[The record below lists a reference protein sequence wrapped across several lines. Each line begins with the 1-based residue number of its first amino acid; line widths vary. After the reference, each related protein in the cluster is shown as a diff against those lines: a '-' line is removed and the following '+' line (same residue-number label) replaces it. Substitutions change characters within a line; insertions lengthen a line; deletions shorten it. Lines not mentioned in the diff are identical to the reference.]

1 MQDHLDTETNIEI
14 RRAGPDRYLMTYGG
28 TSDLVTTLLKDIS
41 IDQSLYSSSNTG
53 YYRSAGVMNSTN
65 TIVGSGSCFAA
76 KETFYFRSLEHI
88 VSALGYLK
96 LSGIRLA
103 LDTEI
108 WLVKAN
114 KTIKNEL

>member
-1 MQDHLDTETNIEI
+1 MQDHLDTETNLEI
-14 RRAGPDRYLMTYGG
+14 QNLGLDKHPQWGITYDV
-28 TSDLVTTLLKDIS
+28 TSDKITALLKDIS
-41 IDQSLYSSSNTG
+41 IEHGHAG
-53 YYRSAGVMNSTN
+53 YYGSVGGANST
-65 TIVGSGSCFAA
+65 TLMATGSCATP
-76 KETFYFRSLEHI
+76 KETFYFRSLEHV